1 MTNYVATIYSSAA
14 SLETAIELLETSVT
28 FDVIPYKE
36 GCKAKFLMIS
46 PAPNAAV

>member
-1 MTNYVATIYSSAA
+1 MTNYVGTIYSTPAA
-14 SLETAIELLETSVT
+14 AETAIEALETSVS
-28 FDVIPYKE
+28 FDLIPYKE